1 MEVILELGFSL
12 HRYVFTPHFYILQ
25 ITMSSNSSVEEM
37 RKIQLTGG
45 STFIVSLPKEWVEQ
59 MGLEK
64 GSLVSIVK
72 GDDLSLRLRPK
83 AVEKGERQRRAI
95 IGVSREDEPNSVV
108 RRVVSAY
115 LVGYNI
121 IQVMDPENRIDTA
134 QRLAIKDFTRRKLVG
149 TEILSDLP
157 NELTLQVLLSYA
169 ELSVKDALR
178 RMGIIAASMHREA
191 LLAVGVDD
199 STLAREV
206 IAMDDEVDRFSLYI
220 IRLLKVAV
228 SDSLVLR
235 ESGLRSPRE
244 CLGYRLITK
253 SVERMA
259 DHAVNIATNS
269 LALTMSEMN
278 EEVMG
283 ELGMLSEAALG
294 VFEASVEA
302 LFDDDYSAA
311 DGALARAEGL
321 RGLEAGAV
329 QKVIKHSPQG
339 DVAALRL
346 IIESILRTAE
356 YGADIAEIVMNMTIG
371 GEIREG

>member
-1 MEVILELGFSL
+1 
-12 HRYVFTPHFYILQ
+12 
-25 ITMSSNSSVEEM
+25 MSGNSSAEEM
-37 RKIQLTGG
+37 RKLQLTGG
-45 STFIVSLPKEWVEQ
+45 STFIVSLPKDWVEQ

-72 GDDLSLRLRPK
+72 GDDLSLRIRPK

-95 IGVSREDEPNSVV
+95 IGVSRGDEPNSVV

-121 IQVMDPENRIDTA
+121 IQVMDPDGRIESA

-157 NELTLQVLLSYA
+157 DELTLQVLLSYA

-269 LALTMSEMN
+269 LALTMSELN
-278 EEVMG
+278 EEVLG

-311 DGALARAEGL
+311 DGALGRAEEL
-321 RGLEAGAV
+321 RGLEAGAI
-329 QKVIKHSPQG
+329 QKVIKHSPRG

-346 IIESILRTAE
+346 IIESIMRTAE

>member
-1 MEVILELGFSL
+1 
-12 HRYVFTPHFYILQ
+12 
-25 ITMSSNSSVEEM
+25 MSGNSSAEEM
-37 RKIQLTGG
+37 RKLQLTGG

-72 GDDLSLRLRPK
+72 GDDLSLRIRPK

-95 IGVSREDEPNSVV
+95 IGVSRGDEPNSVV

-121 IQVMDPENRIDTA
+121 IQVTDPEDRIESA

-157 NELTLQVLLSYA
+157 DELTLQVLLSYA

-269 LALTMSEMN
+269 LALTMSELN
-278 EEVMG
+278 EEVLG
-283 ELGMLSEAALG
+283 ELGMLSEAALE

-311 DGALARAEGL
+311 DGALGRAEEL
-321 RGLEAGAV
+321 RGLEAGAI

-346 IIESILRTAE
+346 IIESIMRTAE